1 MEPTQLAATTRN
13 EVGLDIDRIS
23 GPLVQWF
30 LPGKHQNCRHTRGRA
45 CHRSVTGA
53 HAAATGGCSLWMLHH
68 IKPPMSQ
75 PVARGPIT
83 GIRSP
88 ASSRWLPLFSG
99 FGFVFVLRSLSQP
112 RPGSGTC
119 THTSAPYIPPPT
131 HDHSTQ
137 PLVSSRFGFLFTFF
151 FFPFLLLRFAFPL
164 SLSPPPFPSCSSRQ
178 PRSISL
184 ACRSGSA
191 SLSSQSDRPLIVA
204 TLPPALLLTAVTP
217 RVSVSRLVLHL
228 RRKRNPFLAS
238 FLPPS
243 SKSPQ
248 NLQSKPPCSCWCWCS
263 VLHSSPSTKQSP
275 PSEIKKKKIYIK
287 KTHFR
292 LSPDSLLVCARLDIV
307 AFVWEW
313 F

>member
-88 ASSRWLPLFSG
+88 ASSRWLPFFSG

-137 PLVSSRFGFLFTFF
+137 PLVSFRFGFLFSFF
-151 FFPFLLLRFAFPL
+151 FFPFLLLRFSFPL
-164 SLSPPPFPSCSSRQ
+164 SLS
-178 PRSISL
+178 
-184 ACRSGSA
+184 A
-191 SLSSQSDRPLIVA
+191 SLS
-204 TLPPALLLTAVTP
+204 LLLLSTTP
-217 RVSVSRLVLHL
+217 VHFARLSLWILFLVLSIKPTSHRCHTAASLTFNRRTPPGFCLQAGITPATEEKSLPRFVRPSLHPQKILKISSQNLRARAGVGVRSFSPPPPQSSL
-228 RRKRNPFLAS
+228 RRLK
-238 FLPPS
+238 
-243 SKSPQ
+243 
-248 NLQSKPPCSCWCWCS
+248 
-263 VLHSSPSTKQSP
+263 
-275 PSEIKKKKIYIK
+275 
-287 KTHFR
+287 
-292 LSPDSLLVCARLDIV
+292 
-307 AFVWEW
+307 
-313 F
+313 